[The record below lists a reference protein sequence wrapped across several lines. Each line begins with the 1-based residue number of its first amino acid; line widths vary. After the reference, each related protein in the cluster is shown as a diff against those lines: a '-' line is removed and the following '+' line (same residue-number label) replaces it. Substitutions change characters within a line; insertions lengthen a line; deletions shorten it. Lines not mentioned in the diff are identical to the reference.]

1 MQKYDP
7 DDTEAVKSQ
16 MILQED
22 TRFIGKYL
30 QKGNLSVGGF
40 RTLLRRQVSRDS
52 LPREGSQTQLWPGQH
67 DALGTGGGKLGD
79 ASGCWGPGTR
89 LFFRQ
94 LTRLCKGLFPGEVPV
109 GAA

>member
-30 QKGNLSVGGF
+30 QKGNLSVG
-40 RTLLRRQVSRDS
+40 
-52 LPREGSQTQLWPGQH
+52 
-67 DALGTGGGKLGD
+67 
-79 ASGCWGPGTR
+79 ASEPS
-89 LFFRQ
+89 
-94 LTRLCKGLFPGEVPV
+94 
-109 GAA
+109 